1 MPRALLE
8 VNFNPDGVKYYSVI
22 DTLFNKLVIQ
32 TSSTHLAHYMVNCV
46 NVCEHEII
54 YDYMQHFSTKDISD
68 KRTEKILNDSE

>member
-22 DTLFNKLVIQ
+22 DTMFDKLVIQ
-32 TSSTHLAHYMVNCV
+32 TSSNHLAHYMFNRI

-54 YDYMQHFSTKDISD
+54 YDYMLHKKQSL
-68 KRTEKILNDSE
+68 IL